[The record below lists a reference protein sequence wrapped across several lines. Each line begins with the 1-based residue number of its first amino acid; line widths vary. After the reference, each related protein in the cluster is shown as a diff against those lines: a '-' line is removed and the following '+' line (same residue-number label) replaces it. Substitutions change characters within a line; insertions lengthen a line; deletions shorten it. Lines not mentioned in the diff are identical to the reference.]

1 MASARRQGTRGRP
14 ISAPAPLS
22 QPLHLQL
29 ERSLEGRRHFL
40 CPPPI
45 SMPSPKVRRQQGW
58 EGAWKWGTGGLGS
71 KKAERG
77 GRGLCVG
84 VFPPGASAR
93 PTAPTDRRPGLEAVE
108 WRSWSTAPGLWET
121 LRNTEMPGGQEVG
134 DCPVSRALPPDP
146 ASRPPQLDW
155 EVAPGQLC
163 AAHGGSP
170 GPLDTRS
177 VTLLQE
183 HLCCVKGPE

>member
-1 MASARRQGTRGRP
+1 MSPSNLHAKPQG
-14 ISAPAPLS
+14 
-22 QPLHLQL
+22 
-29 ERSLEGRRHFL
+29 
-40 CPPPI
+40 
-45 SMPSPKVRRQQGW
+45 RRQQGW